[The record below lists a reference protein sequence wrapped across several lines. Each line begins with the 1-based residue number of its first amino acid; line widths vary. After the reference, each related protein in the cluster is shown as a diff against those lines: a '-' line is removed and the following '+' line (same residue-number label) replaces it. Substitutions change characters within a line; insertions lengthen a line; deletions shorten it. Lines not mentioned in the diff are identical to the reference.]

1 MMSTID
7 LGGDWKSWRAS
18 TPVDVLSPE
27 ATYEC
32 TELVNAPSLGGD
44 VKGPVRQLRD
54 PGLFEEGGRTYLF
67 YSFCGEQG
75 IAAAEL
81 TFAGVP

>member
-1 MMSTID
+1 MGELAGVGTD
-7 LGGDWKSWRAS
+7 GGARSRK
-18 TPVDVLSPE
+18 PP
-27 ATYEC
+27 YEC
-32 TELVNAPSLGGD
+32 THLPNAPSEGGD

-81 TFAGVP
+81 TFSESP